1 MGKQLTG
8 VIITIIKFEE
18 LEKMEKN
25 KEEKNLYHAWV
36 EIDMP
41 MKENETMEE
50 AKQRMI
56 DILRKTDID
65 YLFTHDESIRKCY
78 TMKW

>member
-1 MGKQLTG
+1 MS
-8 VIITIIKFEE
+8 E
-18 LEKMEKN
+18 
-25 KEEKNLYHAWV
+25 EEKNLYHAWV

-41 MKENETMEE
+41 MKENETMAE

-65 YLFTHDESIRKCY
+65 YLCTHNESIRKCY

>member
-1 MGKQLTG
+1 MS
-8 VIITIIKFEE
+8 
-18 LEKMEKN
+18 
-25 KEEKNLYHAWV
+25 EEKNLYHALV

-41 MKENETMEE
+41 MKENETMAE

-65 YLFTHDESIRKCY
+65 YLAAHDESIRVLHDE
-78 TMKW
+78 MVNL

>member
-1 MGKQLTG
+1 MS
-8 VIITIIKFEE
+8 
-18 LEKMEKN
+18 
-25 KEEKNLYHAWV
+25 EEKILYHAWV
-36 EIDMP
+36 EIDIP

-56 DILRKTDID
+56 DILRKKTDID
-65 YLFTHDESIRKCY
+65 YLCTNDERIRKCY

>member
-1 MGKQLTG
+1 
-8 VIITIIKFEE
+8 
-18 LEKMEKN
+18 MEKN

-41 MKENETMEE
+41 MKENETMAE

-65 YLFTHDESIRKCY
+65 YLFAHNESIRKCY

>member
-1 MGKQLTG
+1 
-8 VIITIIKFEE
+8 
-18 LEKMEKN
+18 MEKN

-36 EIDMP
+36 EIDMQ